1 MPSIIESVRA
11 EFMRY
16 KALSEAAIR
25 QVADDDLAATSSAGD
40 NSIAVICWH
49 MSGNLRSRFTDF
61 LTSDGEKPWRKRD
74 EEFEPRAVSRDE
86 LLHKWEQGW
95 KVLSAALDELSDE
108 QLTRTVVVRGQSMAV
123 YEALHRALAHL
134 AYHAGQIVYIAKS
147 QRGTD
152 WTNLS
157 IPLGQSD
164 KYNANPTRE
173 RSPLKS

>member
-1 MPSIIESVRA
+1 MTSIIESVRA

-25 QVADDDLAATSSAGD
+25 QVADDDLGSGQQRRRQLHRGD
-40 NSIAVICWH
+40 LLAHVR
-49 MSGNLRSRFTDF
+49 NLRLRFTDF

-108 QLTRTVVVRGQSMAV
+108 QLTG
-123 YEALHRALAHL
+123 
-134 AYHAGQIVYIAKS
+134 
-147 QRGTD
+147 
-152 WTNLS
+152 
-157 IPLGQSD
+157 
-164 KYNANPTRE
+164 
-173 RSPLKS
+173 RSWSAASR

>member
-11 EFMRY
+11 EFIRY
-16 KALSEAAIR
+16 KTLSEEAVR
-25 QVADDDLAATSSAGD
+25 QVADDGLIAASAGD

-74 EEFEPRAVSRDE
+74 EEFEPRAVSREE
-86 LLHKWEQGW
+86 LLRKWEQGW
-95 KVLSAALDELSDE
+95 SVLSAALDELTDE
-108 QLTRTVVVRGQSMAV
+108 QLNRTVVVRGQSMMV

-147 QRGTD
+147 QRGTG
-152 WTNLS
+152 WKNLS
-157 IPLGQSD
+157 IPLGESD
-164 KYNANPTRE
+164 RYNAKTIPNP
-173 RSPLKS
+173 